1 MRLLALAFA
10 ALILAVGAADAEDD
24 SAIMQFASG
33 VLAGSSLTDESTAS
47 IDGDILIITS
57 QLSEY
62 SDGKVGSIGYSLWNL
77 ASSAEKI
84 IDHYPGRFEQVDLK
98 ILDSN
103 GNNVIGMMSIAVQG

>member
-1 MRLLALAFA
+1 MRSLALALA
-10 ALILAVGAADAEDD
+10 VLILAVGVVDAADD

-33 VLAGSSLTDESTAS
+33 VLAGSLLADESAAS

-84 IDHYPGRFEQVDLK
+84 IDQYPGRFKQVDLK
-98 ILDSN
+98 MLDSS